1 MTNTA
6 NVSKNYL
13 ADITGELDYPDI
25 DKLVKE
31 VGLKNLLP
39 ESASKYVDE
48 LSDYEDK
55 GVHSY
60 LCNIDK
66 SPTSCN
72 TAKLIA
78 KREAGRFVGWVQ
90 WDLKAPKRLL
100 YSNNGTLLDIAL
112 PKSNS
117 VALPP
122 NRKQAGKGLKGN
134 NLRATVVGQ
143 GATNKPKGTHYQRS
157 VKPDRKGDDRQL
169 FKDAVEGKGNL
180 SIGDRAVL
188 FNSDGSITTG
198 VNNIRD
204 NAVANERSSN
214 IPSESANNGSI
225 PSEIRKAKPYKT
237 SNHPN
242 RSRIAKTNDLAGGIA
257 ALGGISAL
265 VGVISLLLP
274 MHFITSAITF
284 LTSITTFF
292 TNVNNAANT
301 YLTVVDA
308 LLGLFNIKNSTKA
321 LKTFIQEIA
330 DNAIGKENVQEVK
343 NAFGKGINTIAVTTK
358 LLEKTESL
366 IAGANNKTD
375 EVAIRVGTL
384 NNALGEAGLIPPE
397 LMATSIATDEFV
409 EKRIKDSEDL
419 GENIT
424 QLTSEIKDKKETTE
438 LLKNEQEARDKIK
451 AKQAKDVSDLTGLLD
466 VAKTDVSKLDTSKL

>member
-6 NVSKNYL
+6 NVAKHYL
-13 ADITGELDYPDI
+13 ADVTGSLDYPDL

-39 ESASKYVDE
+39 ESVSKYVDE

-55 GVHSY
+55 AIHSY

-66 SPTSCN
+66 SPTSCGV
-72 TAKLIA
+72 AKLIA

-100 YSNNGTLLDIAL
+100 YSSNGTLYDL
-112 PKSNS
+112 P
-117 VALPP
+117 LPP
-122 NRKQAGKGLKGN
+122 NRQQAGKGLKGD
-134 NLRATVVGQ
+134 NLRASVIGQ
-143 GATNKPKGTHYQRS
+143 GARNKPKGTHYQRS
-157 VKPDRKGDDRQL
+157 VKPDRKGDDKQL

-188 FNSDGSITTG
+188 FNADGSVTTG

-214 IPSESANNGSI
+214 IPSESANTGSI
-225 PSEIRKAKPYKT
+225 PAKVQKAKPYKT

-242 RSRIAKTNDLAGGIA
+242 KSRIAKTNDLAGGIA

-265 VGVISLLLP
+265 VGIISLLLP

-308 LLGLFNIKNSTKA
+308 LLGLFKIKNSTKA
-321 LKTFIQEIA
+321 LKVFIQEIA
-330 DNAIGKENVQEVK
+330 DNALGKENVQEVK

-358 LLEKTESL
+358 LLEKTQSL
-366 IAGANNKTD
+366 VSGTNNKVD
-375 EVAIRVGTL
+375 ELTIRLAGL
-384 NNALGEAGLIPPE
+384 NNSMGEVGLIPPE
-397 LMATSIATDEFV
+397 LMATSTAVDELV
-409 EKRIKDSEDL
+409 EKRTKDNEDL

-424 QLTSEIKDKKETTE
+424 QLTSEIKDKTE
-438 LLKNEQEARDKIK
+438 STKLLKDEQEARDVIK
-451 AKQAKDVSDLTGLLD
+451 KKQAKDLDDVKGLLD
-466 VAKTDVSKLDTSKL
+466 VAKTDVSKIDVSKL